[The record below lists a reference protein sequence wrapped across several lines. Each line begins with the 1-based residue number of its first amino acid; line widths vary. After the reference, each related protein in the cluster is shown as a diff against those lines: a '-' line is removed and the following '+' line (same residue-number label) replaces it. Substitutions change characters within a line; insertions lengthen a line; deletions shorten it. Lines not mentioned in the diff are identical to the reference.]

1 MSFSHAN
8 INNSKGTKQNRI
20 DLTSCYAIILH
31 LDRAEHRKKNVRTLQ
46 QMFPHHKI
54 WNAIDMNKM
63 TDSQKQKS
71 LDLSFFH
78 RIPNNKMNPK
88 HIIGWCLNAVQHLE
102 ILNWIVRNKIDNVIV
117 FEDDAALID
126 QNSSLVI
133 DCSNKDYV
141 HLGGWFYKPGKLC
154 KQHAMF
160 YPSHK
165 VVEAM
170 LEYLND
176 PKKLR
181 TIDYMFSN
189 YIQPNFKW
197 GYENLFYQEGESMTT
212 PGVKAIK

>member
-1 MSFSHAN
+1 MSF
-8 INNSKGTKQNRI
+8 KQI
-20 DLTSCYAIILH
+20 DLKDCYAIILH
-31 LDRAEHRKKNVRTLQ
+31 LDKAEHRKKNVHTLQ
-46 QMFPHHKI
+46 KMFRHNKI

-63 TDSQKQKS
+63 TESQNQKC

-88 HIIGWCLNAVQHLE
+88 HIIGWCLNALQHLE

-117 FEDDAALID
+117 FEDDAALIKP
-126 QNSSLVI
+126 NSNLKI
-133 DCSNKDYV
+133 DYSNKDYV
-141 HLGGWFYKPGKLC
+141 HLGGWFYKPDKLC

-160 YPSHK
+160 YPKYK
-165 VVEAM
+165 VVEKM

-189 YIQPNFKW
+189 YIQPNFNW
-197 GYENLFYQEGESMTT
+197 GYENLFYQEGESMIA
-212 PGVKAIK
+212 PGIKAIK